1 MPIACGGVAVYP
13 GDILIGDR
21 ESVVVVPRHLAL
33 DVSITSSEREE
44 LEAWIYRRV
53 NAGQPLSG
61 LYPPNEATVA
71 QYAEWRAKQ
80 GE

>member
-1 MPIACGGVAVYP
+1 VAVYP
-13 GDILIGDR
+13 GDILVGDA

-33 DVSITSSEREE
+33 EVSIAASEREG

-53 NAGQPLSG
+53 DAGMPLSG
-61 LYPPNEATVA
+61 LYPPDEATLA
-71 QYAEWRAKQ
+71 EYARWRAEQ

>member
-1 MPIACGGVAVYP
+1 VSIACGGVAVYP

-33 DVSITSSEREE
+33 DVSIAASEREG

-53 NAGQPLSG
+53 NAGQALSG
-61 LYPPNEATVA
+61 LYPPDEATVA
-71 QYAEWRAKQ
+71 QYEEWRAKQ